1 MTRAS
6 GCDALL
12 AAALLF
18 ATPAIAASD
27 VSPERDIVHARTA
40 VPDEARKIGEVRLVT
55 RGETTVVQTVIATR
69 VIHRVVA
76 EIRAKDEA
84 NWPPGSAGHDDM
96 KRYVAALE
104 EAAASLRAALP
115 PVDARTTDDPER
127 RVPFLIEFRANATA
141 SEVVVGTFEL
151 RDASSPYEIASARTL
166 GQPSVS
172 RDYVLE
178 NMRLILVDSFHVP
191 KDEIAK
197 LGPLGPLSAQ

>member
-1 MTRAS
+1 MRRRP

-12 AAALLF
+12 AAALLV
-18 ATPAIAASD
+18 ATPSIAATD
-27 VSPERDIVHARTA
+27 VAPERDVVHARA
-40 VPDEARKIGEVRLVT
+40 PVPDEARKIGEVRLVT

-69 VIHRVVA
+69 VLTRVVA

-84 NWPPGSAGHDDM
+84 NWPPESAGHDDM

-104 EAAASLRAALP
+104 NAAASLRAALP

-127 RVPFLIEFRANATA
+127 RIPFLIEFRADAKSA
-141 SEVVVGTFEL
+141 EVAIGTFQQ

-166 GQPSVS
+166 GTPSAS
-172 RDYVLE
+172 RAYVLE
-178 NMRLILVDSFHVP
+178 NMRLILVDSFHVS

-197 LGPLGPLSAQ
+197 LGPLGPLAAQ